1 MKTAF
6 VTGATGFL
14 GGHLCL
20 LLQSQGWKITAMCR
34 SIPKNPIQ
42 GVNYVEGNLLD
53 ATSIH
58 NALETQ
64 TDVLFHVAAD
74 TNTWHKNNAQQTS
87 TNIQGTKNII
97 DAAVSKQ
104 VGTLLYVSSIVTF
117 GVEHHGLVQT
127 EETDPQTGID
137 SWVNYVKTKSQAELL
152 VKTAPPQLRAVIT
165 NPTHIIGPADQQ
177 NWIRLF
183 KLIINDKLPT
193 IPQGAGSFADVRD
206 VANGLILAAEK
217 GKDRENYILGG
228 NNLSFPDFIKRVCDS
243 FGCQITAKVLP
254 HWLIK
259 VVAFMKSRFAT
270 AGGNAPDITPESL
283 QLISHQYAVPSN
295 KAKTDL
301 GYRITPLNSSLNDI
315 KTDLIEREI
324 LKQ

>member
-14 GGHLCL
+14 GGHLCHL
-20 LLQSQGWKITAMCR
+20 LVTQGWQITALCR
-34 SIPKNPIQ
+34 SIPKNPIA
-42 GVNYVEGNLLD
+42 GVNYVTGNLLD
-53 ATSIH
+53 ASSISD
-58 NALETQ
+58 ALENK

-74 TNTWHKNNAQQTS
+74 TNTWHKNNSQQTS

-97 DAAVSKQ
+97 EAAVAKQ

-117 GVEHHGLVQT
+117 GVDHHGLVNT
-127 EETDPQTGID
+127 EESNTQTGID

-152 VKTAPPQLRAVIT
+152 VKSAPSQLRTVIT

-183 KLIINDKLPT
+183 KMIINDALPT

-217 GKDRENYILGG
+217 GKHNENYILGG
-228 NNLSFPDFIKRVCDS
+228 NNLNFPDFIQHVCHV
-243 FGCQITAKVLP
+243 FGCKITAKVLP
-254 HWLIK
+254 HGLVK
-259 VVAFMKSRFAT
+259 MVAYLKSRFAP
-270 AGGNAPDITPESL
+270 AGGKAPDITPESL
-283 QLISHQYAVPSN
+283 QVISHEYAVSSN
-295 KAKTDL
+295 KAKTEL
-301 GYRITPLNSSLNDI
+301 GYTIKPLEQSLEDI
-315 KTDLIEREI
+315 KADLIERKI
-324 LKQ
+324 LTP